1 MLSPALLE
9 GRFDACRADVWP
21 ENADTAALL
30 WTALDSAANTTES
43 PPTIGQLNPKHGT
56 TFTGAAEFDSRIT
69 KYNGMVASAALFL
82 LAYLAIRLRR
92 LELAAALHTGV
103 NKAAQALQLLIETG
117 IWIILATILAA
128 PVGVLGIIEAL
139 PADRNALVATTV
151 RIIVA
156 GVIAALLG
164 TLSATALTKERHLF
178 RYFKE
183 R

>member
-1 MLSPALLE
+1 
-9 GRFDACRADVWP
+9 
-21 ENADTAALL
+21 
-30 WTALDSAANTTES
+30 
-43 PPTIGQLNPKHGT
+43 
-56 TFTGAAEFDSRIT
+56 
-69 KYNGMVASAALFL
+69 MVASAALFL
-82 LAYLAIRLRR
+82 LAYRAIRLRC

-128 PVGVLGIIEAL
+128 PAGVLGIIEAL

-151 RIIVA
+151 KIIVA
-156 GVIAALLG
+156 GVIAALFG
-164 TLSATALTKERHLF
+164 TLSATALTKKRHPL

>member
-1 MLSPALLE
+1 MTGERNDDRSVLPHSPISSIPHGAKFACVD
-9 GRFDACRADVWP
+9 GFACR
-21 ENADTAALL
+21 
-30 WTALDSAANTTES
+30 
-43 PPTIGQLNPKHGT
+43 
-56 TFTGAAEFDSRIT
+56 IT
-69 KYNGMVASAALFL
+69 RYSGVVASAALFL
-82 LAYLAIRLRR
+82 LAYRAIRLRC

-128 PVGVLGIIEAL
+128 PAGVLGIIEAL

-151 RIIVA
+151 KIIVA
-156 GVIAALLG
+156 GVIAALFG
-164 TLSATALTKERHLF
+164 TLSATALTKKRHLL